1 MDKVQNEKGDK
12 RRMYHNKNTIIQPGV
27 QEDIKQT
34 QGKNKIAVEKI
45 EQLARNGYHTV
56 RLLGQGAFSQVLL
69 IQQQG
74 TDMLFACKVSDRQAL
89 AHREG
94 RLLEV
99 VDHPLFPRFYELW
112 DEGEST
118 FLLMEYVCGS
128 SLEELLRRR
137 GALSQAQTARIGMGL
152 AEGLRFLHQLP
163 DPILYRDVKPANIMI
178 RQDGRAKLLDMGCA
192 CELRHPDGARAGT
205 PGYAAPEQLE
215 EGGILSFASDV
226 YGLGR
231 TLEVIAG
238 KNCAGKLGRVINACT
253 AEKPQQRIPD
263 MQGVITSLAPLCENG
278 RNGEGFPQQGF
289 LQPHVTCVK
298 SVWESEYKNT

>member
-1 MDKVQNEKGDK
+1 
-12 RRMYHNKNTIIQPGV
+12 MYHNNNTIIQPGV
-27 QEDIKQT
+27 EEDTKQT
-34 QGKNKIAVEKI
+34 QGKNKIAVEKK
-45 EQLARNGYHTV
+45 EQLARHGYHTV

-69 IQQQG
+69 VKKKE
-74 TDMLFACKVSDRQAL
+74 TDMLFACKVSDRQDL
-89 AHREG
+89 AHWEG
-94 RLLEV
+94 SLLAAM
-99 VDHPLFPRFYELW
+99 DHPLFPRFRDLW

-118 FLLMEYVCGS
+118 FLLMEYVSGS

-137 GALSQAQTARIGMGL
+137 GALSRAQTARIGMEL

-178 RQDGRAKLLDMGCA
+178 RQDGRVKLLDMGCA
-192 CELRHPDGARAGT
+192 CNLRQPDGARAGT

-263 MQGVITSLAPLCENG
+263 MQGVMTALIPLCKNG
-278 RNGEGFPQQGF
+278 RNGEGIPHQGF
-289 LQPHVTCVK
+289 LQPRVTCVK